1 MTVDCTPLA
10 GSGPPLTGEGETFR
24 SPLRILLM
32 KAEAMAPHLD
42 RWLVRAAILGGVAA
56 LIGAG
61 LFWLILT
68 RPVEIATVLGKT
80 F

>member
-1 MTVDCTPLA
+1 LTVDCTPLA
-10 GSGPPLTGEGETFR
+10 GSRPPLAGEAETFR
-24 SPLRILLM
+24 PPLRILLQ
-32 KAEAMAPHLD
+32 KVNAMAPHLD
-42 RWLVRAAILGGVAA
+42 RWLVRAAILGGIAA

-68 RPVEIATVLGKT
+68 RPVEIAGVLHKA